1 MKKLVAALSTAALV
15 LSTNAMAV
23 VDPAIT
29 AAIDG
34 GTADG
39 TAIAS
44 ALLVFAVAVGVV
56 LYIKRKAG

>member
-1 MKKLVAALSTAALV
+1 MKKIVAVFSGVLATTGAAF
-15 LSTNAMAV
+15 AA

>member
-1 MKKLVAALSTAALV
+1 MKKLVAVLSTAALV
-15 LSTNAMAV
+15 LSSNAMAA
-23 VDPAIT
+23 VDPAVT
-29 AAIDG
+29 AAIDS

-39 TAIAS
+39 TSIAS